1 MMILSMKKKLV
12 LLLILLLLFA
22 GFIGVKYFILDSQN
36 IYGRIKVVSSP
47 AASVFI
53 DSVASGKTPYEER
66 QKAGEYNLKLIPEGT
81 ATDTASWQG
90 KIKVSKNSLTFVN
103 RELGLS
109 DVSSAGEIFTIA
121 KAESTKKSDA
131 GEINIET
138 EPNGAIVY
146 LDNEEKGVAPVVLAD
161 IPKGDHELSV
171 FMPNFFRRTQ
181 KVNIDPGYR
190 VNAVFK
196 LAIDQSQKINNPSA
210 PGTTAATPSAA
221 LEKKGKVTIS
231 DTPTGFLRVREE
243 PTVNASESAQV
254 KPGQSFDMLEEKDG
268 WYKIE
273 YEKGKQG
280 WISGQYATK

>member
-1 MMILSMKKKLV
+1 MKKKLM
-12 LLLILLLLFA
+12 LLFVLLLLFA

-53 DSVASGKTPYEER
+53 DSVAMGKTPYEER

-90 KIKVSKNSLTFVN
+90 KIKITKNSLTYVN

-109 DVSSAGEIFTIA
+109 DVTSAGEIFTIA
-121 KAESTKKSDA
+121 KAELTKKSDA

-138 EPNGAIVY
+138 EPIGAIIY

-181 KVNIDPGYR
+181 KINIDPGYR

-210 PGTTAATPSAA
+210 PGTTTATPSAS
-221 LEKKGKVTIS
+221 LEKKEKVTIS

-254 KPGQSFDMLEEKDG
+254 KPGQSFDLVEEKEG

-273 YEKGKQG
+273 YEKGKEG